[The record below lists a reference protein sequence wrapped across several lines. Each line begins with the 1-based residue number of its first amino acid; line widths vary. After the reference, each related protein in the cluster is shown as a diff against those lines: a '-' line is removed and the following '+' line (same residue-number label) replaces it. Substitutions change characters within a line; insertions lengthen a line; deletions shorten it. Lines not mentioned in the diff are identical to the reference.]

1 MHVFLLL
8 QAFFTLART
17 GHEEE
22 EAGYMLLMEDAGER
36 ASRYMY
42 ADSRSVYC
50 SGTLYGLLARD
61 RIIDSK

>member
-8 QAFFTLART
+8 QAFSLSL
-17 GHEEE
+17 GHDEEQD
-22 EAGYMLLMEDAGER
+22 GYMWLMEEDAGER